1 MKSIREVSSILRSS
15 VAERAIR
22 QADLHEQA
30 GISQRTLT
38 NVLSGSEDYKLSTL
52 LSVADRLGLELAL
65 VPKAMNAAV
74 QAGPT
79 SEPRVKS
86 RVAAALDRIKR
97 PEEFHAR
104 SVDQMRSDASRW
116 ENLGSVLR
124 RSESVAS
131 FPAPAAVKTMSR
143 SRKK

>member
-15 VAERAIR
+15 IEERAIR
-22 QADLHEQA
+22 QADLREQA

-86 RVAAALDRIKR
+86 RVAAALDRVKR
-97 PEEFHAR
+97 PEAIYTHPVEDYR
-104 SVDQMRSDASRW
+104 PDASRW
-116 ENLGSVLR
+116 ENLRSVVR
-124 RSESVAS
+124 VPESVAR
-131 FPAPAAVKTMSR
+131 FPASAAVKAMTR